1 MSTPSPIDAAA
12 LQRLRDW
19 GGDRLLNQMVRLFL
33 DNTPERLAQIE
44 GGLAEGGD
52 LEEAHRG
59 AHSLKSSAAN
69 VGALTVSAVAARL
82 EIATRERDRGDAQAL
97 RIQLEAAFR
106 EARTEL
112 AGLLPGEA
120 S

>member
-1 MSTPSPIDAAA
+1 MTDQPSIDREA
-12 LQRLRDW
+12 LERLKEW
-19 GGDRLLNQMVRLFL
+19 GGDKLVGQMVRLFL
-33 DNTPERLAQIE
+33 ENSVTRMDQIRD
-44 GGLAEGGD
+44 GAESGA
-52 LEEAHRG
+52 LSEAEKG

-97 RIQLEAAFR
+97 RAQLEAAFR